1 MTLFGLS
8 IFQLYSKTPS
18 ILFTRALFLFVVK
31 PNLSNSSNASLC
43 ERALKSVKSL
53 TLYINTLSFRFAV
66 NLESNCL
73 NDPAAAFLG
82 FANNCSS
89 FFSFSSFNRKN
100 DVSAYMLHHEL
111 LHLMVLSFSKVSHEL
126 FLNFR

>member
-8 IFQLYSKTPS
+8 IFQYTLKHHRYY
-18 ILFTRALFLFVVK
+18 LRALFLFVVK

-73 NDPAAAFLG
+73 NDPAAAFLDLQITARR
-82 FANNCSS
+82 FS
-89 FFSFSSFNRKN
+89 FFI
-100 DVSAYMLHHEL
+100 
-111 LHLMVLSFSKVSHEL
+111 
-126 FLNFR
+126 